1 MNYANT
7 SQLELVYTIPVVH
20 AAKNQAANFH
30 LEVHELATQTK
41 TIVNMPTVV
50 PAVAPV
56 LEPASPG
63 SDGSAT
69 FANVP
74 LPNEGFYVLTVYY
87 GTGADLDADLI
98 PVSLTPLASA
108 IVNRVAPVASVA
120 C

>member
-1 MNYANT
+1 MNYVTTA
-7 SQLELVYTIPVVH
+7 QVELVYTIPVAH

-30 LEVHELATQTK
+30 VEVHELATQTK

-56 LEPASPG
+56 VEPASPG

-74 LPNEGFYVLTVYY
+74 LPNPGIYMLTVYY

-98 PVSLTPLASA
+98 PVSLTPLASV
-108 IVNRVAPVASVA
+108 IVNRVEPVTSVA